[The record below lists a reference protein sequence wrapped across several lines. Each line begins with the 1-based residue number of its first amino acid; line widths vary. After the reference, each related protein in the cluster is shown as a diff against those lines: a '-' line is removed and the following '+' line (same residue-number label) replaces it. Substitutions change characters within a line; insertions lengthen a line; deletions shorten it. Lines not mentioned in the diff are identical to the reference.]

1 MCPNCRQDADLEA
14 PVDVET
20 ETWEAILRTSDSRTP
35 STEPGASQ
43 EAQVKLAT
51 FQPMSDIPSS
61 PNQRD
66 TRLADNLHNLSLNSS
81 VNPNSHPMES
91 PEVELDLTRTLSPG
105 LAHLDNLAPS
115 STFSRDS
122 SALASHPLPISRRVR
137 TLSAARDGYEGLVS
151 LSTTPTIN
159 RGPFVYGDMTVN
171 ADGTAEATTSS
182 GDVVQ
187 LPRESVSED
196 VGITPTKA

>member
-43 EAQVKLAT
+43 EAQVKMIN
-51 FQPMSDIPSS
+51 FQPMPDVTTSS
-61 PNQRD
+61 TPRD
-66 TRLADNLHNLSLNSS
+66 PTLADHLHSLRLNHSGNLNS
-81 VNPNSHPMES
+81 NPPES
-91 PEVELDLTRTLSPG
+91 LEMELDLTRTLSPG
-105 LAHLDNLAPS
+105 VTNLDNPPPS
-115 STFSRDS
+115 RTASRNTG
-122 SALASHPLPISRRVR
+122 ALATPPVYISRRVPR
-137 TLSAARDGYEGLVS
+137 LSAARRDYEDLAS
-151 LSTTPTIN
+151 LSTTPTID

-171 ADGTAEATTSS
+171 ADGTAEATTST
-182 GDVVQ
+182 GGVVV

-196 VGITPTKA
+196 VGITLTKG